1 MFKLIVLA
9 ALVAVCSAGIPH
21 YKVGYGFVA
30 AGYGPHGG
38 HGSVAKVNA
47 HQTGLDYGF
56 SVHENSPH
64 GHRYHVQSAVAPT
77 GYGYGH
83 VGGYG
88 HGGFGHGGFGGY
100 GHGGFY

>member
-1 MFKLIVLA
+1 METFQVENMHFLL
-9 ALVAVCSAGIPH
+9 P
-21 YKVGYGFVA
+21 
-30 AGYGPHGG
+30 
-38 HGSVAKVNA
+38 
-47 HQTGLDYGF
+47 Q
-56 SVHENSPH
+56 VHENSPH